1 MATSDDDV
9 TAVNDDEE
17 VFDDTDVV
25 ATPSV
30 AMLVMRVVVG
40 ISVAMRVVVGISVA
54 MRVVVVISVAMRV
67 VVGISVA
74 MRVVVVLF
82 VAMLVIAKYILS
94 YYHKQREIYTRRH
107 NHGTQP
113 CIPNT

>member
-54 MRVVVVISVAMRV
+54 MRVVVV
-67 VVGISVA
+67 
-74 MRVVVVLF
+74 LF
-82 VAMLVIAKYILS
+82 VAMLVIAKYILR
-94 YYHKQREIYTRRH
+94 YYHKQREIYTCIHVDIIIVH
-107 NHGTQP
+107 NHVYQIREKHGLLP
-113 CIPNT
+113 RVY